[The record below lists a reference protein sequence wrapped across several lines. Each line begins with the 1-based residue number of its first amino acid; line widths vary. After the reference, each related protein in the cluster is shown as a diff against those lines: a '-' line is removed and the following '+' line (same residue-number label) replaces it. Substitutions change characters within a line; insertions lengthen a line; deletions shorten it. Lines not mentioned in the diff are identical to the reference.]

1 MATEINPR
9 TGHPASCTCPT
20 CLSDEMDQVAKKN
33 WGRTFSAGPNIPEPT
48 RRKGNG
54 FPGRAASPA
63 KPISEKQIKFVRSLL
78 RDRDTASV
86 TLPIPTH
93 DEVPEMS
100 GRDAGKLIDQLL
112 KAPRKPGA
120 VRPATDRQLQCIKR
134 DGTRLAHTGDAKDTV
149 RRALSGGLVTFE
161 EATATVGE
169 MYAKDN
175 PMTVVAVATIKP
187 GLYEVEGRV
196 YRVMKARTG
205 THLYAKLL
213 DPETKIFEFES
224 GAMAFIRPEHRMGV
238 EAAEVLS
245 LELGYCG
252 ICGRTITNST
262 SLKRGIGP
270 ICYAKQAG

>member
-9 TGHPASCTCPT
+9 TGHSASCTCPT
-20 CLSDEMDQVAKKN
+20 CLADEMDQVAKKN

-48 RRKGNG
+48 HRKGSG
-54 FPGRAASPA
+54 FPGRAASPT

-100 GRDAGKLIDQLL
+100 GRDAGKLIDKLL
-112 KAPRKPGA
+112 KAPRKAGA
-120 VRPATDRQLQCIKR
+120 VRTATDRQLQCIKR

-149 RRALSGGLVTFE
+149 RRALSGDLVTFE

-205 THLYAKLL
+205 
-213 DPETKIFEFES
+213 
-224 GAMAFIRPEHRMGV
+224 
-238 EAAEVLS
+238 
-245 LELGYCG
+245 
-252 ICGRTITNST
+252 
-262 SLKRGIGP
+262 
-270 ICYAKQAG
+270 